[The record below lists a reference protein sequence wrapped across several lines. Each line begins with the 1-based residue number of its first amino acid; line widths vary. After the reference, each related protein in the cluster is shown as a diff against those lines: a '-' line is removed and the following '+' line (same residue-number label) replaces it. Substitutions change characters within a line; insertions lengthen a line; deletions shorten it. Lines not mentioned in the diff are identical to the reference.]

1 MLDGGFVGCCAAT
14 SVGHGSM
21 GSGACVPHIALLIKD
36 GEVIDLG
43 TAHNVV
49 LIVAFFAD
57 FLGRP

>member
-1 MLDGGFVGCCAAT
+1 MLDGVFADCCAAT

-49 LIVAFFAD
+49 LIVQFFAD
-57 FLGRP
+57 

>member
-1 MLDGGFVGCCAAT
+1 MLDGVFADCCAAT

-21 GSGACVPHIALLIKD
+21 GSGVCVPHIALLIKD

-43 TAHNVV
+43 AAHSVV

-57 FLGRP
+57 